1 MIWLECWINRQIVL
15 EFPYEQ
21 VAVALHIDLNIRK
34 EPYDRFLFA
43 DCANKQIISTA
54 GNDNSQ
60 GILLNAKTGKL
71 LSL

>member
-1 MIWLECWINRQIVL
+1 MLWLEYWINRQILL

-21 VAVALHIDLNIRK
+21 FAVALYIRK
-34 EPYDRFLFA
+34 ELYGRFVFA

-60 GILLNAKTGKL
+60 GILLNTKTGKL
-71 LSL
+71 